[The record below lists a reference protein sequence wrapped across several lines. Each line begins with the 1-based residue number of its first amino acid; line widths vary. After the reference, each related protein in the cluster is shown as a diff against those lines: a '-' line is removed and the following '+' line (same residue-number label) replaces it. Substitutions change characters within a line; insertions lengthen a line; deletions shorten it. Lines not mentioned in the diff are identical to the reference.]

1 MIANLKGTLV
11 RKSPNEAVIE
21 TGGVGYQVMIPL
33 STFVRLGEIGEPAEL
48 EIHTRLTDD
57 SLTLFGFA
65 SHEEKDMFL
74 RLIGIS
80 GIGPR
85 LAVNALSGIDPKDLE
100 DSIRRSDVA
109 RLSLV
114 PGIGKKTALRIIME
128 LQDKLEEKE
137 RLVSRKS
144 SPERDDLVSAL
155 MNMGFRRKEVEQVV
169 DRTLS
174 TAPGGA
180 GFEKLLRESLKRLAK
195 V

>member
-1 MIANLKGTLV
+1 MIAILKGILV

-21 TGGVGYQVMIPL
+21 AGGVGYSVMIPL
-33 STFVRLGEIGEPAEL
+33 STFVRLGEVGEPAEL

-65 SHEEKDMFL
+65 SREEKDMFL

-85 LAVNALSGIDPKDLE
+85 LAVNTLSGIDPKDLE
-100 DSIRRSDVA
+100 DSIRKSDVA

-137 RLVSRKS
+137 RLVSRKA

-174 TAPGGA
+174 SSPGGA
-180 GFEKLLRESLKRLAK
+180 GFEKLLRESLKRMAK

>member
-1 MIANLKGTLV
+1 MIAILKGTLV

-33 STFVRLGEIGEPAEL
+33 STFVQLGEVGEPAEL

-137 RLVSRKS
+137 RLVSRKT